1 MNFPTI
7 VSRRDAVLLALAAVA
22 AGPSTSRADDYPS
35 RPVKIVA
42 PFGAGGPTDVYTR
55 SIANELQKS
64 LGQTFFIEDRPGA
77 GTTIGTDL
85 VAHAA
90 PDGYTLLM
98 VSGTQTVNETLY
110 AQKPYQLMRDLTPV
124 APLMDTD
131 LVLVVHPSVPAK
143 TLQELL
149 ALAKAKPGTLNYGS
163 SGPGS
168 NYHMAAELLKSLT
181 GIDIVHVPYKGSTGM
196 RSDILSGQI
205 QMLFDAIPTMAPTVQ
220 SGMVRALAT
229 SGRTRSP
236 ILPDVPTFTE
246 AGVAGFQATLWVGFM
261 APKATPQPI
270 VDQLSRTITDI
281 LKRPEI
287 KDAWE
292 KQGATPMVMTQAV
305 FTAFM
310 ESEIGK
316 WAKVIQGNHI
326 ALINEVQDERADET
340 RRGDQRRGA
349 LDHQGWRR
357 QAFHVRKMR
366 RRSETDHGHHPVRAR
381 LVHGGTADIRP
392 AGARAAGFLG
402 NGFLRPA
409 KFRLLV
415 RRHGGLRP
423 LHQGSRQ
430 QRADRAGRRRLPRGR
445 DLYRH
450 AARQAPSPRLWHFI
464 GRAARRAVRPAS
476 SRSGRPPRA

>member
-1 MNFPTI
+1 MNMPTA
-7 VSRRDAVLLALAAVA
+7 VSRRDAMLLALAGVA
-22 AGPSTSRADDYPS
+22 AGTSSSRADDYPS

-110 AQKPYQLMRDLTPV
+110 TQKPYQLMRDLTPV

-143 TLQELL
+143 SLQELL
-149 ALAKAKPGTLNYGS
+149 ALARAKPGTLNYGS

-196 RSDILSGQI
+196 RGDILSGQI
-205 QMLFDAIPTMAPTVQ
+205 QMLFDAIPTMTPTIQ

-246 AGVAGFQATLWVGFM
+246 AGVPGFQATLWVGFM

-281 LKRPEI
+281 LKRADI

-292 KQGATPMVMTQAV
+292 KQGASPMVMTQAV

-310 ESEIGK
+310 ESEIAK
-316 WAKVIQGNHI
+316 WARVIQTNHI
-326 ALINEVQDERADET
+326 ALIN
-340 RRGDQRRGA
+340 
-349 LDHQGWRR
+349 
-357 QAFHVRKMR
+357 
-366 RRSETDHGHHPVRAR
+366 
-381 LVHGGTADIRP
+381 
-392 AGARAAGFLG
+392 
-402 NGFLRPA
+402 
-409 KFRLLV
+409 
-415 RRHGGLRP
+415 
-423 LHQGSRQ
+423 
-430 QRADRAGRRRLPRGR
+430 
-445 DLYRH
+445 
-450 AARQAPSPRLWHFI
+450 
-464 GRAARRAVRPAS
+464 
-476 SRSGRPPRA
+476 